1 MLTVVI
7 VKVVGDIGRIGIILM
22 CVIKES
28 YPVYVQEKA
37 VDSGKKAFEIIK
49 MLNDKN
55 LVNLKTVKDF
65 IEIMDCLI
73 KIL

>member
-37 VDSGKKAFEIIK
+37 VDSGKKVE
-49 MLNDKN
+49 
-55 LVNLKTVKDF
+55 VEWLKLRK
-65 IEIMDCLI
+65 
-73 KIL
+73 KS